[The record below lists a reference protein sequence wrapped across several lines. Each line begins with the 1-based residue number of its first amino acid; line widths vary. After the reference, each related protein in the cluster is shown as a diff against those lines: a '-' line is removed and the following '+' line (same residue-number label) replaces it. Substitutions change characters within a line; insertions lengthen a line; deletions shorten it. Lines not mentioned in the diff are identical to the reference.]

1 MTKLYK
7 NSPIS
12 EAVCEFQFGQDS
24 PWDFTVP
31 GLVYEKVRNT
41 FPNRSQ
47 IARVTMGI
55 VANEGEIGPQFGA
68 VPVMRFT
75 RKDEKAHIQIA
86 PHLLSIHHLRP
97 YSSWQEFLPLI
108 LDAFQAYR
116 EVASP
121 RSIHRIGLRYI
132 NTIELAGSSIDLED
146 YFEFRPYVGPNLPRT
161 IGPFAMSVQLPFEN
175 SRDVLN
181 LQMVS
186 QAGVLSDITTIILD
200 LDYFLVKSGEVEL
213 DEAFE
218 WIDIA
223 HTHIEDI
230 FEASITEQLKQKF
243 RE

>member
-1 MTKLYK
+1 MSRQYK

-24 PWDFTVP
+24 PWDLTVP
-31 GLVYEKVRNT
+31 GLVYEKVQNT
-41 FPNRSQ
+41 FPKRSQ

-68 VPVMRFT
+68 LPIIRFT
-75 RKDEKAHIQIA
+75 REDEKAHIQVA
-86 PHLLSIHHLRP
+86 PHLLSVHHLKP
-97 YSSWQEFLPLI
+97 YSSWQQFLPLI
-108 LDAFQAYR
+108 QDSFKAYR

-121 RSIHRIGLRYI
+121 KSIHRIGLRYI
-132 NTIELAGSSIDLED
+132 NTIELTGSSIALED
-146 YFEFRPYVGPNLPRT
+146 YFEFRPYVGPDLPRT
-161 IGPFAMSVQLPFEN
+161 IGPFMMSVQLTFEN

-181 LQMVS
+181 LQLVS
-186 QAGVLSDITTIILD
+186 QAGVSSDIATIILD

-218 WIDIA
+218 WIETA

-230 FEASITEQLKQKF
+230 FEACITEQLRQKF
-243 RE
+243 EE

>member
-1 MTKLYK
+1 MTKHYK

-55 VANEGEIGPQFGA
+55 AANEGGIGPQFGA
-68 VPVMRFT
+68 IPIMRFT
-75 RKDEKAHIQIA
+75 HKDEKAHIQVGT
-86 PHLLSIHHLRP
+86 HLLSVHHLKP

-108 LDAFQAYR
+108 KDVFEAYL

-121 RSIHRIGLRYI
+121 KSIHRIGLRYI
-132 NTIELAGSSIDLED
+132 NTIELTGSSIALED
-146 YFEFRPYVGPNLPRT
+146 YFEFRPYVGPDLPRT
-161 IGPFAMSVQLPFEN
+161 IGPFMMSVQLPFEN

-181 LQMVS
+181 LQLVS
-186 QAGVLSDITTIILD
+186 QAGVLSDLAIIILD
-200 LDYFLVKSGEVEL
+200 LDYFLAKPGEVDL

-218 WIDIA
+218 WVDTA
-223 HTHIEDI
+223 HTHIEDV

-243 RE
+243 EE

>member
-1 MTKLYK
+1 MTKHYK

-31 GLVYEKVRNT
+31 GLVYEKVRET

-55 VANEGEIGPQFGA
+55 SANEGEIGPQFGA
-68 VPVMRFT
+68 MPVMRFT
-75 RKDEKAHIQIA
+75 RKDEKAHIQVGT
-86 PHLLSIHHLRP
+86 HLLSVHHLSP
-97 YSSWQEFLPLI
+97 YSSWREFLPLI
-108 LDAFQAYR
+108 KSAFEAYR

-121 RSIHRIGLRYI
+121 KSIHRIGLRYI
-132 NTIELAGSSIDLED
+132 NTIELAGSSISLED
-146 YFEFRPYVGPNLPRT
+146 YFEFRPYIGPDLPQN
-161 IGPFAMSVQLPFEN
+161 IGPFAISVQLPLEN

-186 QAGVLSDITTIILD
+186 QAGVSSDVAIIILD
-200 LDYFLVKSGEVEL
+200 LDYFLVKSGAVGIDEV
-213 DEAFE
+213 FE
-218 WIDIA
+218 WVDVA

-243 RE
+243 GE